1 VQGYYLVLSLLIAR
15 LLLSAVFAI
24 AGIAKLADPSGSRRS
39 LTDFGMPRVLLR
51 PVALLLPFGE
61 LACAVALIP
70 ISSAWW
76 GAAGVLALLLLF
88 STGVGVS
95 LARGRKPDCHCF
107 GQLHSEPIGWDT
119 LVRNLA
125 LAGIAG
131 FVLWQGGEKPGLN
144 LLSWLAGVS
153 RSPTAM
159 PALAAAFVV
168 LVVFDLWVLFHLMRQ
183 NGRLLLRLEAAEGKT
198 AAGQEPKPPGLPVGS
213 PAPGFSLND
222 LEGNTSTLDALRLK
236 GKPLLLIF
244 SEPGCGACEGM
255 LPDLALWQ
263 RERVDRL
270 LIVPIS
276 RGDVKSNRAKFAPH
290 GIRNVLLQSD
300 RETANAYQ
308 SKAVPSAVVVRDGI
322 IDSPLAVG
330 PDALRSLVS
339 VASLPP
345 PVKKGGLV
353 PSLRLPDLTGST
365 FDLSERGNRR
375 TLLLFWNPSCGYC
388 QQMLQD
394 VKNWERDSASD
405 GLELLVV
412 SSGSLE
418 AALAQGFQSRVLLD
432 PGFGV
437 GKVFGVSGTPS
448 AVLVDEQGRV
458 ASEVSVGAQSVL
470 ALAGA
475 IPAGSAGRS

>member
-1 VQGYYLVLSLLIAR
+1 
-15 LLLSAVFAI
+15 
-24 AGIAKLADPSGSRRS
+24 
-39 LTDFGMPRVLLR
+39 
-51 PVALLLPFGE
+51 
-61 LACAVALIP
+61 
-70 ISSAWW
+70 
-76 GAAGVLALLLLF
+76 
-88 STGVGVS
+88 
-95 LARGRKPDCHCF
+95 
-107 GQLHSEPIGWDT
+107 
-119 LVRNLA
+119 
-125 LAGIAG
+125 
-131 FVLWQGGEKPGLN
+131 
-144 LLSWLAGVS
+144 
-153 RSPTAM
+153 
-159 PALAAAFVV
+159 
-168 LVVFDLWVLFHLMRQ
+168 
-183 NGRLLLRLEAAEGKT
+183 
-198 AAGQEPKPPGLPVGS
+198 
-213 PAPGFSLND
+213 
-222 LEGNTSTLDALRLK
+222 
-236 GKPLLLIF
+236 
-244 SEPGCGACEGM
+244 
-255 LPDLALWQ
+255 
-263 RERVDRL
+263 
-270 LIVPIS
+270 
-276 RGDVKSNRAKFAPH
+276 VKSNRAKFAPH

-330 PDALRSLVS
+330 PDAIRSLVS